1 MKKVFSFL
9 LLVVSGI
16 AQAAGFY
23 ELDHDWNRPGKQV
36 ATVTV
41 GGLVGPFVPMLVVDS
56 TGYYEGFVRVRRPMK
71 LGVVSITPYFGLEG
85 LKGANPRAR
94 GLFTVSAQLG
104 PLSAS
109 ALNEF
114 GGVTGNFHKERV
126 WADVGSYSLGLVR
139 HSSAG
144 FGPRIDYRLV
154 GGTTVYLQY
163 LQKGDASRLTF
174 AVSGAF

>member
-1 MKKVFSFL
+1 MTKRIGLWLILWITTS
-9 LLVVSGI
+9 I
-16 AQAAGFY
+16 QAAGFY
-23 ELDHDWNRPGKQV
+23 ELDYDRNKPGKQV
-36 ATVTV
+36 TTAVV
-41 GGLVGPFVPMLVVDS
+41 GGLVGQIVPILVVDS
-56 TGYYEGFVRVRRPMK
+56 TGYYEGFVGYPLKFGPISVRPH
-71 LGVVSITPYFGLEG
+71 LGFEG
-85 LKGANPRAR
+85 LKGVNPKAR
-94 GLFTVSAQLG
+94 GLTVASTRIG
-104 PLSAS
+104 PLNM
-109 ALNEF
+109 LVVNEF

-126 WADVGSYSLGLVR
+126 WADVGSYSLGLVH